1 MILTTFGNAV
11 TIQLVQLQK
20 AQTTNQIKDKDRVN
34 IVIKF
39 FFKISFENMEKSEVE
54 KPIFFLNYGK
64 NLLIWQRVAP
74 CNSLTCP

>member
-39 FFKISFENMEKSEVE
+39 FFKISFENMEKFGVE
-54 KPIFFLNYGK
+54 KPIFSGGG
-64 NLLIWQRVAP
+64 
-74 CNSLTCP
+74 

>member
-39 FFKISFENMEKSEVE
+39 FFKISFENMEKFGVE
-54 KPIFFLNYGK
+54 NPIFSGEAKFSHPWYSK
-64 NLLIWQRVAP
+64 D
-74 CNSLTCP
+74 

>member
-1 MILTTFGNAV
+1 MILNTFGNAV

-39 FFKISFENMEKSEVE
+39 FFKISFENMEKFGVE
-54 KPIFFLNYGK
+54 KPIFSEGG
-64 NLLIWQRVAP
+64 
-74 CNSLTCP
+74 